1 MDAAQTIRHALVSA
15 LGRLGVS
22 MPQPALEFPAELA
35 HGDFATNAALAYG
48 KQLGKNPRACADEI
62 RAELGAIEGVA
73 KIEIAGPGFINFH
86 LAPDYIAKKMRAVLD
101 DPTQW
106 GGNSEYAGKKLLIEH
121 SSPNL
126 FKPFHIGHLMT
137 NAIGES
143 LARVLEHSGAEVRR
157 ANYQGDVGL
166 HVAKAIYGLLNNPDW
181 RERKVSHNEEAEN
194 IGKAYVY
201 GSNAYEKD
209 PRAKREI
216 DAINKKVYARD
227 DEEINGIYDWGF
239 KATMEAF
246 EDLYKILGT
255 KFDFYFL

>member
-1 MDAAQTIRHALVSA
+1 MQEKIQRIIKDALKSLGIPECDFAVAHPDDFKNGDYFTNVALLAGKVA
-15 LGRLGVS
+15 GEN
-22 MPQPALEFPAELA
+22 PKELA
-35 HGDFATNAALAYG
+35 
-48 KQLGKNPRACADEI
+48 KKIVSEVEKNLPQ
-62 RAELGAIEGVA
+62 
-73 KIEIAGPGFINFH
+73 KIEKMEVAGPGFINFF
-86 LAPDYIAKKMRAVLD
+86 LSREFFRSEVEDILNQGDAAGANKKL
-101 DPTQW
+101 
-106 GGNSEYAGKKLLIEH
+106 SGKKIMVEYTD
-121 SSPNL
+121 PNP

-209 PRAKREI
+209 PRAKRE
-216 DAINKKVYARD
+216 
-227 DEEINGIYDWGF
+227 
-239 KATMEAF
+239 
-246 EDLYKILGT
+246 
-255 KFDFYFL
+255 